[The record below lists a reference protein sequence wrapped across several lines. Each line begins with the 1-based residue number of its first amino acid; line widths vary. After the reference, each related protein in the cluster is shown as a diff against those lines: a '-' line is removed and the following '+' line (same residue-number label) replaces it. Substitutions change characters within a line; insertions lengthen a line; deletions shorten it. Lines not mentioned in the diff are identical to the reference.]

1 MCALDEVAGAI
12 QYARERGRRPVL
24 SFGLE
29 EQFDGPLTPRQWARI
44 QRSLGFTLP
53 PLEFHQGHW
62 FLPDGFATIWDLVE
76 LAACCHP
83 GWEQPTER
91 TEATWREAQIFAGV
105 RSVLVVALF
114 VAPKEVV
121 REARL
126 KRDLGMDR

>member
-44 QRSLGFTLP
+44 QRSLGCTLP

-62 FLPDGFATIWDLVE
+62 FLPDGFATIWDLAIH
-76 LAACCHP
+76 AACCHLD
-83 GWEQPTER
+83 WEQPRER
-91 TEATWREAQIFAGV
+91 TEAAWREAQIFAKV
-105 RSVLVVALF
+105 RTTLVNVGCLD
-114 VAPKEVV
+114 PKDVV

-126 KRDLGMDR
+126 VKDLGLV